1 MRVIFEIWVVRSLL
15 KARAFLELKEE
26 GDFTSQIVIL
36 RWLAL
41 GWSAGGEFW
50 VEEAPPPPQG
60 SPLYIEMRH
69 PFFFTMHTVAIHF
82 IVALS
87 VVSMCVTGE
96 DCLDSVFDNSISHSL
111 SICKTGPLIANFA
124 SHCIV
129 CVANSNRLFVSEIL
143 CLIHFY
149 AAESVG
155 CWDDI

>member
-1 MRVIFEIWVVRSLL
+1 M
-15 KARAFLELKEE
+15 
-26 GDFTSQIVIL
+26 
-36 RWLAL
+36 
-41 GWSAGGEFW
+41 

-69 PFFFTMHTVAIHF
+69 PLKPCDNTMHTVAIHF

-96 DCLDSVFDNSISHSL
+96 DCLDSVFENSMSHSL
-111 SICKTGPLIANFA
+111 LISKTGPLIANFT

-155 CWDDI
+155 C